1 MTGPDRFD
9 SLVAALT
16 ELGEGVAV
24 VDLKTERYL
33 SVNDALAAMY
43 GYAREELL
51 ELPAL
56 KGASSDRYETRVTR
70 KDGER
75 VIAEERRLERGE
87 RLAPNEY
94 RMFTRSGGRLWISD
108 DAVLRPQ
115 PERGMLLLDGLMAD
129 ITDRKTAESR
139 LQHLADH
146 DALTGL

>member
-70 KDGER
+70 KDGE
-75 VIAEERRLERGE
+75 VIEVEVSVKPLSVRGDRQVLTLVRDVTDKRRREREIAAAELKYRTLVE
-87 RLAPNEY
+87 RLPVVTY
-94 RMFTRSGGRLWISD
+94 
-108 DAVLRPQ
+108 V
-115 PERGMLLLDGLMAD
+115 
-129 ITDRKTAESR
+129 
-139 LQHLADH
+139 
-146 DALTGL
+146 